1 MENEVTFRLSQPH
14 STEHWRQARRLIE
27 QYAASLDF
35 DLSFQN
41 LADELDHLASEYDAP
56 AGAFLLAEDDGGY
69 IGCVGLRYFS
79 DGSGEVERL
88 YVIPDARGLG
98 AGRLLAEGIVA
109 AARRLGY
116 ARLVLDT
123 VASMQHA
130 QSLYV
135 SLGFKPTEAYRF
147 NPLPGA
153 AFFEL
158 KL

>member
-1 MENEVTFRLSQPH
+1 MENEVPIRLSQPH
-14 STEHWRQARRLIE
+14 STEDWRQARRLIE

-41 LADELDHLASEYDAP
+41 LADELEHLASEYDAP
-56 AGAFLLAEDDGGY
+56 AGAFLLAEDSGAY

-79 DGSGEVERL
+79 GVGEVKRL
-88 YVIPDARGLG
+88 YVTPDARGRG

-116 ARLVLDT
+116 RRLLLDT
-123 VASMQHA
+123 VPSMKHA
-130 QSLYV
+130 LSLYV
-135 SLGFKPTEAYRF
+135 SLGFKPTAAYRY

-158 KL
+158 EL

>member
-1 MENEVTFRLSQPH
+1 MENEVTIRLSQPH
-14 STEHWRQARRLIE
+14 ATEDWRQARRLIE

-41 LADELDHLASEYDAP
+41 LADELEHLASEYDAP
-56 AGAFLLAEDDGGY
+56 GGAFLLADENSVY

-79 DGSGEVERL
+79 DGVGEIKRL
-88 YVIPDARGLG
+88 YIIPEARGRG

-116 ARLVLDT
+116 RRLLLDT
-123 VASMQHA
+123 VPSMEHA
-130 QSLYV
+130 LSLYV
-135 SLGFKPTEAYRF
+135 SLGFKPTAAYRY

-158 KL
+158 EL

>member
-1 MENEVTFRLSQPH
+1 MTLHLLQPQ
-14 STEHWRQARRLIE
+14 SEEHWREARRLIE

-41 LADELDHLASEYDAP
+41 LAHELEDLSSEYAPP
-56 AGAFLLAEDDGGY
+56 AGAFLLAEENGAH

-79 DGSGEVERL
+79 DGVGEIKRL
-88 YVIPDARGLG
+88 YVVPSARGHG
-98 AGRLLAEGIVA
+98 AGRLLAEGIVS

-116 ARLVLDT
+116 TRLLLDT
-123 VASMQHA
+123 VSSMKRA
-130 QSLYV
+130 QALYM
-135 SLGFKPTEAYRF
+135 SLGFKPTAPYRF

-158 KL
+158 ELR